1 MRTTGT
7 EMQVEGAV
15 IEEWKLVNS
24 LRLRVTGVDC
34 RCIADLI
41 IKRTKAPR
49 LGQMLRYVI

>member
-24 LRLRVTGVDC
+24 FRLGVAGVDC
-34 RCIADLI
+34 GCIADLI
-41 IKRTKAPR
+41 VKRTKAPC
-49 LGQMLRYVI
+49 LGQMLWYVV